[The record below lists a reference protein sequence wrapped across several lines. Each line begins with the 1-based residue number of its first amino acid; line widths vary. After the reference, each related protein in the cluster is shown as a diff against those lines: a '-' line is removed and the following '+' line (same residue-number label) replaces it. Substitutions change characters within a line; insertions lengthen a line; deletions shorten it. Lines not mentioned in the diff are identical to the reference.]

1 MSEHQGLPARLR
13 ELRAARRMAQDR
25 LAEAIGVSKSLVSQF
40 ESGKAIPQA
49 GTAQRLDE
57 LFGTGTE
64 IQEQARTAHE
74 DLRPWMRPWHE
85 HERRAYLL
93 RIWEPMLIPGLLQC
107 EPYMW
112 AVFSAV
118 PRNAGR
124 IDTLMAARRERQANT
139 INREHPTPV
148 PVSTI
153 IGEIALRRGPRDVLK
168 AQLGHLADVTHQ
180 RHVKVRVVPIDGEGI
195 HVGLSGPFHIAT
207 LPDGR
212 RFGQMDDQLI
222 GHPVTGAGDLGH
234 LELAWEEIDA
244 LALPVIQSRDL
255 ILRILDEYK

>member
-1 MSEHQGLPARLR
+1 MSEHQGLPARIR
-13 ELRAARRMAQDR
+13 ELRAARRMSQDR
-25 LAEAIGVSKSLVSQF
+25 LAAAIGVSKSLVSQF
-40 ESGKAIPQA
+40 ESGKAIPQE

-57 LFGTGTE
+57 VFGTGTA
-64 IQEQARTAHE
+64 IQDAARTAHE
-74 DLRPWMRPWHE
+74 DLRPWLRPWVE
-85 HERRAYLL
+85 HERRAFLL

-107 EPYMW
+107 EPYMR
-112 AVFSAV
+112 AVFSTV

-124 IDTLMAARRERQANT
+124 IDELVNTRRERQANT
-139 INREHPTPV
+139 INREHPGPV

-153 IGEIALRRGPRDVLK
+153 IGEMALRRGPRDVLK
-168 AQLGHLADVTHQ
+168 AQLGHLADATHQ
-180 RHVKVRVVPIDGEGI
+180 PHVKIRVIPVDGEGI
-195 HVGLSGPFHIAT
+195 HVGLSGPFNIAT

-222 GHPVTGAGDLGH
+222 GHPVTSASDLGH

-255 ILRILDEYK
+255 ILRMLDEYK